1 MICFDAPRHQ
11 QSHTSVENPDSLNV
25 KKYIFFNSCNS
36 LLIFFLAAYI
46 NVTYF
51 IFSAKTKKYIMKK

>member
-25 KKYIFFNSCNS
+25 KKYIFF
-36 LLIFFLAAYI
+36 
-46 NVTYF
+46 
-51 IFSAKTKKYIMKK
+51 